1 MILIALAMALNP
13 AVTPATMNATIC
25 KPGWAAT
32 VRPPRAWAYRQK
44 LALIKATGAKQAP
57 GRYVADHIVP
67 ISIGGAP
74 HDPANLMLQT
84 IAAGHKKDRLENTLH
99 RMVCKGTITLNVA
112 QSEISS
118 DWQAS
123 YKARVGK

>member
-1 MILIALAMALNP
+1 MMILLAAMALNP

-44 LALIKATGAKQAP
+44 LALIKTTGAKQAP

-67 ISIGGAP
+67 IEIGGAP
-74 HDPANLMLQT
+74 HDRANLMLQT
-84 IAAGHKKDRLENTLH
+84 IAAGHKKDRLENTL
-99 RMVCKGTITLNVA
+99 RRGVCNGTIPLNTA

-123 YKARVGK
+123 YKARIGK